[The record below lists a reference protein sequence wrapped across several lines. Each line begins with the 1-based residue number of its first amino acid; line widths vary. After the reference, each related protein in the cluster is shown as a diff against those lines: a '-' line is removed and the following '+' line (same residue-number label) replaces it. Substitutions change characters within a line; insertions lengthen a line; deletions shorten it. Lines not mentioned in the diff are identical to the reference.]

1 MNNLIMGEEN
11 GRWERGTAGGRGG
24 KRKKEM
30 EEGERET
37 RGVGK
42 R

>member
-24 KRKKEM
+24 KRNKEM
-30 EEGERET
+30 EEGEKET
-37 RGVGK
+37 GGGGE
-42 R
+42 